1 MLKMVEAKVIDKDGR
16 IIKRIAVNE
25 EEFNEYVEK
34 MKKKNNND
42 LTTLWFLRFLV
53 ALFTPV
59 DLAANSSFTF
69 TDTGG
74 TSRTQVVKG
83 NFGANNGFLN
93 TTYCLN
99 KPYIGVGTSST
110 SPTRSD
116 YRLGNKVAEAV
127 ASIYSDENIFVITLT
142 AGFVFSSDTVIYEV
156 GLEWLG
162 TISGSSTCGRF
173 LVDRT
178 VFPDGISV
186 PAGQT
191 LAITYKFTL

>member
-1 MLKMVEAKVIDKDGR
+1 MLKMIEAKVIDKDGR
-16 IIKRIAVNE
+16 VVKRIAVNE

-34 MKKKNNND
+34 MKKKNYND
-42 LTTLWFLRFLV
+42 LTTLWFFRFLV

-59 DLAANSSFTF
+59 DVGANLPFTF

-74 TSRTQVVKG
+74 TSRTQNVKG
-83 NFGANNGFLN
+83 NFSTSSLFLN
-93 TTYCLN
+93 TNYCLN
-99 KPYIGVGTSST
+99 KPYIGVGTVST

-116 YRLGNKVAEAV
+116 YKLGNKVAEAV
-127 ASIYSDENIFVITLT
+127 ASLYSDENLFIITLT
-142 AGFVFSSDTVIYEV
+142 AGFIFSSDITIFEV
-156 GLEWLG
+156 GLEWAG
-162 TISGSSTCGRF
+162 AVATSSTCGRF

-186 PAGQT
+186 PEGQT